1 MRGFPAAFGTCA
13 LLAASAAAFG
23 DDQDVIDYRQ
33 HVMKTIGEQV
43 GAIQLILENRVPAD
57 NLAAHLKAI
66 AATAPQAKSAF
77 TPEVAGGRSKPEVW
91 ANWDDFS
98 RRLEK
103 FAAGAQEI
111 ADAAAAGDAAAA
123 AARLPATLDCKGCHE
138 TYRAPKQ

>member
-1 MRGFPAAFGTCA
+1 MKGFPAAFFTG
-13 LLAASAAAFG
+13 LLFAAPGAATG

-57 NLAAHLKAI
+57 NLVAHLQAI

-77 TPEVAGGRSKPEVW
+77 APEVAGGRSKPEVW

-98 RRLEK
+98 RRLDK
-103 FAAGAQEI
+103 FAAGAREV
-111 ADAAAAGDAAAA
+111 ADAAASGDAAAA
-123 AARLPATLDCKGCHE
+123 AARLPAALDCKGCHE
-138 TYRAPKQ
+138 AYRAPKQ